1 MAAGYP
7 RSHRLLTGA
16 RYQRV
21 FQGCEHKTGDHLI
34 SILAVA
40 NDLNHPR
47 LGMAVSI
54 KAAGSAV
61 KRNRIKRLIR
71 ESFRLHQ
78 AMLGG
83 LDVVVVVRR
92 GISDRGNQRI
102 NQTLDTHWRKIAAHA
117 HTATVTD

>member
-1 MAAGYP
+1 MPAGYP

-21 FQGCEHKTGDHLI
+21 FQGCEHKTGDRLI

-54 KAAGSAV
+54 KAAGTAV

-92 GISDRGNQRI
+92 GISDLGNQRI

-117 HTATVTD
+117 HTATVID